1 MTKETLLR
9 IVGNNVKK
17 YRLERHMT
25 QDELAE
31 RANISISYCA
41 NIERGVK
48 NMSLLVLRNI
58 SDALQVST
66 DCLLYEYCKEN
77 RILNLNKFLSQQPEE
92 FIIKIEHKMPFFTI
106 KTYKQDRIGNIT
118 NIYLLLSLLAIDS
131 IYTNIVK
138 NLGVSMTTKKS

>member
-92 FIIKIEHKMPFFTI
+92 FIIKIEHVAHLFA
-106 KTYKQDRIGNIT
+106 DES
-118 NIYLLLSLLAIDS
+118 LSFGQEGGMESGSD
-131 IYTNIVK
+131 
-138 NLGVSMTTKKS
+138 